1 MKIAMTHVDLPNQS
15 KGGVASQAHKMANA
29 LVRRGHEVTMF
40 SLSPRYDE
48 SLYEVHQYKA
58 NPLPFQFSNPF
69 WFAFCLARTDFDEF
83 DLVHLHGDNFLLWN
97 QHPQV
102 RTFNGSAKDEARS
115 AIRLR
120 RKLYQGLIS
129 VIEEFSAGIADIN
142 IGISRN
148 TGQQIP
154 KISKVIPCGVDLSTF
169 YPGEKADVPVVL
181 FVGTAE
187 GRKRG
192 QFLADAF
199 TRDVRSKVPNAE
211 LWAVTDA
218 PLTGEGIVN
227 LGRVSQADL
236 CDYFRQAWAFC
247 LPSTYEGF
255 GVPYIEAMASGTA
268 VVATENPGAMEVLD
282 DGAYGLIASDSKLGG
297 ILANLLMDEEI
308 RKSYELKG
316 LSRSQNYGWDNVVV
330 EYEKVYLELLKT
342 RQSQVGL
349 VEASFLK

>member
-29 LVRRGHEVTMF
+29 LVERGHEVTMF

-48 SLYEVHQYKA
+48 SLYDVYQYKG
-58 NPLPFQFSNPF
+58 NPLPVKFSNPF
-69 WFAFCLARTDFDEF
+69 WFAYCLARTDFSNF
-83 DLVHLHGDNFLLWN
+83 DLVHLHGDNFLLRN

-102 RTFNGSAKDEARS
+102 RTFHGSAKDESRS

-120 RKLYQGLIS
+120 RKLYQGLIA

-142 IGISRN
+142 IGVSRN
-148 TGQQIP
+148 TEQQIP
-154 KISKVIPCGVDLSTF
+154 KISQVIPCGVDLSTF
-169 YPGEKADVPVVL
+169 YPGEKAEKPVVL
-181 FVGTAE
+181 FVGTAK

-199 TRDVRSKVPNAE
+199 TREVKAKVPEAE
-211 LWAVTDA
+211 LWAVTDT
-218 PLTGEGIVN
+218 PLKGEGIVN
-227 LGRVSQADL
+227 LGRASQADL
-236 CDYFRQAWAFC
+236 CDYFRQAWVFC

-282 DGAYGLIASDSKLGG
+282 DGACGLIALDDVLGKT
-297 ILANLLMDEEI
+297 LANILLNEEL

-316 LSRSQNYGWDNVVV
+316 ISRSQNYSWSNIVS
-330 EYEKVYLELLKT
+330 EYEKVYRKLLKANDVQT
-342 RQSQVGL
+342 HL
-349 VEASFLK
+349 VESSILE

>member
-29 LVRRGHEVTMF
+29 MVQRGHEVTMF

-48 SLYEVHQYKA
+48 SLYEVHQYKG
-58 NPLPFQFSNPF
+58 NPLPFKFSNPF
-69 WFAFCLARTDFDEF
+69 WFAYCLARTDFSQF

-120 RKLYQGLIS
+120 RKLYQGLIA
-129 VIEEFSAGIADIN
+129 VIEEFSAGIADVN

-148 TGQQIP
+148 TSQQIP
-154 KISKVIPCGVDLSTF
+154 QISQVIPCGVDLSTF
-169 YPGEKADVPVVL
+169 YPGVKAERPVVL

-199 TRDVRSKVPNAE
+199 TREVRAKVPDAE
-211 LWAVTDA
+211 LWAVTDL
-218 PLTGEGIVN
+218 PLKGEGIVN

-236 CDYFRQAWAFC
+236 CNYFRQAWVFC

-282 DGAYGLIASDSKLGG
+282 DGICGLIASDDSLGD
-297 ILANLLMDEEI
+297 ILAKVLIDEEL

-316 LSRSQNYGWDNVVV
+316 IYRSKNYSWDSVVI
-330 EYEKVYLELLKT
+330 EYEKVYRKWLKPSDAQVELA
-342 RQSQVGL
+342 
-349 VEASFLK
+349 EASLFK

>member
-29 LVRRGHEVTMF
+29 LVQRGHEVTMF

-48 SLYEVHQYKA
+48 SLYEVHQYKG
-58 NPLPFQFSNPF
+58 NPLPFKFSNPF
-69 WFAFCLARTDFDEF
+69 WFAYCLARTDFSQF

-120 RKLYQGLIS
+120 RKLYQGLIA

-142 IGISRN
+142 IGISKN
-148 TGQQIP
+148 TGQKIP
-154 KISKVIPCGVDLSTF
+154 KISQVIPCGVDLSTF
-169 YPGEKADVPVVL
+169 YPGAKAEKPVVL

-199 TRDVRSKVPNAE
+199 TREVRAKVPNAE

-218 PLTGEGIVN
+218 PLMGDGIVN
-227 LGRVSQADL
+227 LGRVAQSDL
-236 CDYFRQAWAFC
+236 CGYFRQAWAFC

-282 DGAYGLIASDSKLGG
+282 DGECGLIASDDSLGAT
-297 ILANLLMDEEI
+297 LTKVLMDGEL
-308 RKSYELKG
+308 RKFYEFKG
-316 LSRSQNYGWDNVVV
+316 ISRSKNYSWDNVVI
-330 EYEKVYLELLKT
+330 EYEKVYRTLIKP
-342 RQSQVGL
+342 RNAQVEF
-349 VEASFLK
+349 VEASLLK